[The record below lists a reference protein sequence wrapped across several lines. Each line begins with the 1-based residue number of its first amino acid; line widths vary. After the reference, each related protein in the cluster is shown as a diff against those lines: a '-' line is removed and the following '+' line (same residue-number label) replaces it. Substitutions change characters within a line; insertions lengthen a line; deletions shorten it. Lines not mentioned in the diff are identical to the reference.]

1 MGFLGTGDSAP
12 PPPDYAAQ
20 ARAQGE
26 ANKDAA
32 YQTTVLSNPNIYTP
46 TGSQTTTW
54 GPANQGQPGSTSTPW
69 QNQPLAGGLYSPTG
83 GGPGDWQQNDATAS
97 TQGSGPQGGAQ
108 TTQNSGFN
116 NTGNANQNPQSGLD
130 PLQGAQWNP
139 ATGTLQNPDGTT
151 FDPTQAYNSA
161 AGGNGIPPALA
172 GIPQA
177 TVNQHLSPTEQ
188 AKMDKNDLL
197 QLSLLDTAQGGLGRV
212 NNMMDTPF
220 DMSNI
225 TEISDIDTGNGFNAQ
240 RYLAENPDVAAA
252 GVDPY
257 QHYQQYGKTEG
268 RGGAGIPTL
277 NSNGLQEMSGVDI
290 GQLSPQ
296 GNIDTSGLTE
306 LQGIDTSGYGQY
318 GNIDTSQLADQGN
331 IDTSGMNQGG
341 SLNTDGTRNYESLN
355 RNGQPNINGLSQE
368 GSVQGLDRNGMQNVR
383 GLDQNGL
390 PQQSGINRNELSA
403 NGELNSNA
411 RSYMDQR
418 ETTGTV
424 GGNDRVYDSL
434 VQRRQGQF
442 DQQREQAESD
452 LISRGFVPGSEGYR
466 ERMREI
472 DQEMNDYKLAAM
484 AQAGQ
489 EQQRLFNMESGMRD
503 QDFGQAQAS
512 AQFAQQLRA
521 QGMDEQQVQAQ
532 VNDMNRSQQF
542 SERQDMSNFDMRRQD
557 QQFGQKQAVSQ
568 FSQNQNQQDFNQR
581 QNVSNFDLQSNQQD
595 FAQRQ
600 AVSNDAQSQRAQQ
613 MAERGQIANFNEGQ
627 RVREFGEQES
637 LAQFQQQLRAQ
648 GLNEQ
653 QIQAEMQNKQ
663 RSMQLSEDQS
673 MADNAV
679 RNRTQQFNEQ
689 ERMAQF
695 AQGLRAQGLS
705 EQQIQAQVNN
715 AMRSQQFGERAA
727 TAGFDQSEAQRQ
739 FSNSAAQN
747 QATAQQRQQEIQ
759 EQAYLRSLPLNEIN
773 ALRSGSQA
781 SLPQFQQYTG
791 ANVAPP
797 PLFDAAVAQ
806 GNFDQASYANSP
818 DVLGGLFSLGG
829 AALGGMTGGATTALQ
844 AGAAGAF
851 GTPSD
856 IRLKDNLVEIGELG
870 PLKVFEWDWNGKL
883 GLKGKSKGFIAQQ
896 VQKLFPQFVI
906 EKSGYLH
913 IKYDELLEAI

>member
-225 TEISDIDTGNGFNAQ
+225 TQISDINGGDGFDAQ

-252 GVDPY
+252 GMDARY
-257 QHYQQYGKTEG
+257 HYNTFGRNEG
-268 RGGAGIPTL
+268 RGGAGIPNL
-277 NSNGLQEMSGVDI
+277 NTNGLQDYSG
-290 GQLSPQ
+290 
-296 GNIDTSGLTE
+296 
-306 LQGIDTSGYGQY
+306 
-318 GNIDTSQLADQGN
+318 IDTSQLSAQGNINTDNLTAFNGVDNSQYGQYGSVDINGLPQQGN

-581 QNVSNFDLQSNQQD
+581 QNVSNF
-595 FAQRQ
+595 
-600 AVSNDAQSQRAQQ
+600 
-613 MAERGQIANFNEGQ
+613 
-627 RVREFGEQES
+627 
-637 LAQFQQQLRAQ
+637 
-648 GLNEQ
+648 
-653 QIQAEMQNKQ
+653 
-663 RSMQLSEDQS
+663 
-673 MADNAV
+673 
-679 RNRTQQFNEQ
+679 
-689 ERMAQF
+689 
-695 AQGLRAQGLS
+695 
-705 EQQIQAQVNN
+705 
-715 AMRSQQFGERAA
+715 
-727 TAGFDQSEAQRQ
+727 
-739 FSNSAAQN
+739 
-747 QATAQQRQQEIQ
+747 
-759 EQAYLRSLPLNEIN
+759 
-773 ALRSGSQA
+773 
-781 SLPQFQQYTG
+781 
-791 ANVAPP
+791 
-797 PLFDAAVAQ
+797 
-806 GNFDQASYANSP
+806 
-818 DVLGGLFSLGG
+818 
-829 AALGGMTGGATTALQ
+829 
-844 AGAAGAF
+844 
-851 GTPSD
+851 
-856 IRLKDNLVEIGELG
+856 
-870 PLKVFEWDWNGKL
+870 
-883 GLKGKSKGFIAQQ
+883 
-896 VQKLFPQFVI
+896 
-906 EKSGYLH
+906 
-913 IKYDELLEAI
+913 